1 MNSSDIPVNL
11 TETDFINYIARGAL
25 RLTARDV
32 HRLVAE
38 MPDLREQFSRLRE
51 TPRADTERQL
61 WFLSE
66 VVEQVWTHAHLDM
79 PFGAALEAAF
89 AIAYFVRETD
99 LIPDVLG
106 AVGFID
112 DIAVVQTVFA
122 RNADAFAAFREATQ
136 LDWADFKISPRL

>member
-1 MNSSDIPVNL
+1 MNSTAIPLTL
-11 TETDFINYIARGAL
+11 TETDFIEYIARGAG

-32 HRLVAE
+32 HRLVAS

-51 TPRADTERQL
+51 SPHPETERQL

-66 VVEQVWTHAHLDM
+66 VVDHVWTEAYLDM
-79 PFGAALEAAF
+79 PYGAAIEAAF

-99 LIPDVLG
+99 LIPDTLG
-106 AVGFID
+106 AIGFID

-122 RNADAFAAFREATQ
+122 RNADAFAAFRKATK
-136 LDWADFKISPRL
+136 LDWADFK